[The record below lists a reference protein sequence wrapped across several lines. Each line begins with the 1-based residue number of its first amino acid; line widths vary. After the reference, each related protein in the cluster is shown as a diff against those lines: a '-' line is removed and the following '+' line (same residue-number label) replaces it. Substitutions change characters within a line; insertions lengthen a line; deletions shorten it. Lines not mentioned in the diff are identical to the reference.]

1 MKKGFT
7 LIELLAIII
16 IMGTIS
22 ILSFSSI
29 TDTIRKNKEKE
40 IKVFEKNIFT
50 AAELYITANLD
61 SYKNLDE
68 IDNIEKIKV
77 KDLVESGYLNRTI
90 NNPTNIQLLD
100 YYVIA
105 KRTLEKGLEY
115 TLSYQGNPSDGNLYY
130 TESILN
136 GAVPELDPGMIPIT
150 FVNNKPV
157 KADLYTNWYDY
168 ETKKWA
174 NVVLVSE
181 ASRNN
186 YKNAKAGKEI
196 LEADILAYFVW
207 VPRYKFKLFNI
218 EGKTD
223 IEPKDIEIIFE
234 NNKTQKS
241 TGTLN
246 GEYLTQPGFTL
257 GNEELNGIWMG
268 KFETSGTLNSPL
280 ILPFKSPNDLN
291 RVVSELYLSS
301 EKFKSNVYGLTSYSR
316 MSRNSEWMSAAYLS
330 ASKYGKNS
338 EVFLNAIDFNVS
350 AQTGCGANLTTDK
363 SLSTCVDGF
372 GTQEDLNYPQSTTG
386 NITGIYDMSGGAM
399 EYVLATLYDSSTG
412 QIYAGGNKD
421 RGSRFNGILADLT
434 VNTLGVPIPDLKY
447 FDLYL
452 DDSFLKAC
460 DNGPCYGHGLIE
472 TYYAYNDRCL
482 NATKTSPWY
491 ARGGHWNNGK
501 DAGIFSYRNFDGFF
515 FGGGNGRASYRAVT
529 N

>member
-207 VPRYKFKLFNI
+207 VPRYKFKLFNTAGASNTTPI
-218 EGKTD
+218 S
-223 IEPKDIEIIFE
+223 IEIIFE

-241 TGTLN
+241 TGTTD
-246 GEYLTQPGFTL
+246 GTYLTPPGFT
-257 GNEELNGIWMG
+257 
-268 KFETSGTLNSPL
+268 F
-280 ILPFKSPNDLN
+280 
-291 RVVSELYLSS
+291 
-301 EKFKSNVYGLTSYSR
+301 GL
-316 MSRNSEWMSAAYLS
+316 E
-330 ASKYGKNS
+330 
-338 EVFLNAIDFNVS
+338 
-350 AQTGCGANLTTDK
+350 
-363 SLSTCVDGF
+363 
-372 GTQEDLNYPQSTTG
+372 
-386 NITGIYDMSGGAM
+386 
-399 EYVLATLYDSSTG
+399 
-412 QIYAGGNKD
+412 
-421 RGSRFNGILADLT
+421 
-434 VNTLGVPIPDLKY
+434 
-447 FDLYL
+447 
-452 DDSFLKAC
+452 
-460 DNGPCYGHGLIE
+460 
-472 TYYAYNDRCL
+472 
-482 NATKTSPWY
+482 
-491 ARGGHWNNGK
+491 
-501 DAGIFSYRNFDGFF
+501 
-515 FGGGNGRASYRAVT
+515 
-529 N
+529 

>member
-186 YKNAKAGKEI
+186 YKTAKAGKEI

-207 VPRYKFKLFNI
+207 VPRYKFKLFNTAGAPNTTPI
-218 EGKTD
+218 S
-223 IEPKDIEIIFE
+223 IEIIFE

-241 TGTLN
+241 TGTTD
-246 GEYLTQPGFTL
+246 GTYLTPPGFTFGL
-257 GNEELNGIWMG
+257 EELNGLWVG
-268 KFETSGTLNSPL
+268 KFETTGSVAAPTIKPNLSPL
-280 ILPFKSPNDLN
+280 SNQKQRFQFDTSKIFKSYSVSTDS
-291 RVVSELYLSS
+291 RVM
-301 EKFKSNVYGLTSYSR
+301 K
-316 MSRNSEWMSAAYLS
+316 NSEWGTVAYLS
-330 ASKYGKNS
+330 HSKYGVN
-338 EVFLNAIDFNVS
+338 EEIRTNNNFPII
-350 AQTGCGANLTTDK
+350 TGCGASTVNGDTNESCQIEYGN
-363 SLSTCVDGF
+363 SLS
-372 GTQEDLNYPQSTTG
+372 YPQSTAG
-386 NITGIYDMSGGAM
+386 NITGIFDMSGGSY
-399 EYVLATLYDSSTG
+399 EYTMGVLADSNGTPYSG
-412 QIYAGGNKD
+412 RNSDWNSG
-421 RGSRFNGILADLT
+421 FNGPFGGVSTAPFELT
-434 VNTLGVPIPDLKY
+434 TGVPFPEQKY
-447 FDLYL
+447 FDLYTSSDAMTACNGKKCL
-452 DDSFLKAC
+452 GQGIIETNGWYQDAFRFTYPKMPFHIRSGRYNLRTSSGIFLVGTDDS
-460 DNGPCYGHGLIE
+460 GVSYGTVSFRVVIS
-472 TYYAYNDRCL
+472 R
-482 NATKTSPWY
+482 
-491 ARGGHWNNGK
+491 
-501 DAGIFSYRNFDGFF
+501 
-515 FGGGNGRASYRAVT
+515 
-529 N
+529 